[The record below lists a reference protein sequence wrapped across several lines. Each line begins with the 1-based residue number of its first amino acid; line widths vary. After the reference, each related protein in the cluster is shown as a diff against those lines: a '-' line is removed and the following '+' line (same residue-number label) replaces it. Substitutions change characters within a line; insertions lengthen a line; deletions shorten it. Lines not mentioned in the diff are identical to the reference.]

1 MRSEHRHFY
10 GALCT
15 LVRFKKKTLFSNVR
29 CSDIISCAGVL
40 RLLLLPLHCDPC
52 EQFERPEEEK
62 ARDVEIAKE
71 YSRRMFARHNL
82 WSRQIM
88 MRIKLRD
95 AAIAALPEELQ
106 AEANEV
112 PPSRLF
118 LAYCPSAPLHTIT
131 PALLA

>member
-1 MRSEHRHFY
+1 M
-10 GALCT
+10 
-15 LVRFKKKTLFSNVR
+15 
-29 CSDIISCAGVL
+29 
-40 RLLLLPLHCDPC
+40 LPLHCDPC

-62 ARDVEIAKE
+62 ARDMDIAKE

-112 PPSRLF
+112 PPSRLS
-118 LAYCPSAPLHTIT
+118 LALSPSAPLSYHN
-131 PALLA
+131 PALPF